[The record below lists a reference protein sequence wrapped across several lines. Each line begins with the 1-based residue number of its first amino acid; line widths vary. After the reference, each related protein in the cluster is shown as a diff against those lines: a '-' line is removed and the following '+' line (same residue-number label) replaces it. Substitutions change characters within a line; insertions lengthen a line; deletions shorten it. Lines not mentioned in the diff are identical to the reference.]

1 MTQRRRTQ
9 TATWAQTPRTWIAL
23 AVAFA
28 AISLSNCSR
37 PSGGGRDLA
46 HLPAVAFAAAAVSF
60 LWQARRCARR
70 ARRADARSG
79 VLPRE
84 PGRASPRADEVTR
97 SSVNGIP

>member
-28 AISLSNCSR
+28 AISVSNWLQAL
-37 PSGGGRDLA
+37 GGGRDLA

-60 LWQARRCARR
+60 LWQARRCAR
-70 ARRADARSG
+70 ARSEG
-79 VLPRE
+79 
-84 PGRASPRADEVTR
+84 
-97 SSVNGIP
+97 